1 MAGTAK
7 DKTEDVV
14 ETAEV
19 TLTPEEQAA
28 QVIRRNI
35 LWSMGAG
42 IIPVAFVDTAAIMA
56 VQVKLLKELA
66 DVYGIPFRANAGKSA
81 VAALLGGLTA
91 SGASSGL
98 LATGMFHG
106 LIRSVPVVGPLIGW
120 ATLPG
125 FAAAV
130 TYAVGRV
137 FDQHFASGGT
147 FLTFDPKRSRDISA
161 RSSTKPKSGGPAR
174 PPRKLPDIGSPRGRD
189 RRVT

>member
-7 DKTEDVV
+7 VKTEDAV
-14 ETAEV
+14 EAAEV
-19 TLTPEEQAA
+19 TLSPEERAA
-28 QVIRRNI
+28 RVIRHNV

-66 DVYGIPFRANAGKSA
+66 DVYDVPFRANAGKTA

-91 SGASSGL
+91 SGVSNGL
-98 LATGMFHG
+98 LATGVFHG

-147 FLTFDPKRSRDISA
+147 FLSFDPKKVEGYFRQKFEEAKKR
-161 RSSTKPKSGGPAR
+161 GPAAAA
-174 PPRKLPDIGSPRGRD
+174 KEAA
-189 RRVT
+189 